1 MLHMQPTREVTP
13 SIPAISAEDAAR
25 LAQTAYGIEG
35 RAELLPGECDRN
47 FRLRSAG
54 GDYIFKISPA
64 EYDPQLLSLH
74 VDALNHIAR
83 TAPHLP
89 VPKLVQSNGQDVP
102 RLDDGSYMRLMT
114 WLEGI
119 PVVKAESTSALLD
132 RVGSFAAEVVMALQS
147 FDHPYAGT
155 DTAWNL
161 TQAVSL
167 RPDIA
172 HIRDAD
178 RQALAQGALD
188 ALERAQPALVEI
200 PVQFIHNDIHHHNL
214 LVSPDDATQI
224 TGLIDFGDMMRVP
237 RVVELAVAI
246 AHQLYKIDNVAE
258 AMKIMTQAF
267 CRTCPLS
274 PKEVQTL
281 PALVAARLA
290 SREIMVAR
298 RLAQSGDAGSYDGTI
313 SQLGW
318 GALRRL
324 MLQDLDR
331 LPARLVEARA

>member
-1 MLHMQPTREVTP
+1 MQTTREITP
-13 SIPAISAEDAAR
+13 SIPAISEEEAAQ
-25 LAQTAYGIEG
+25 LAQTAYGVEG

-47 FRLRSAG
+47 FRLRSAS
-54 GDYIFKISPA
+54 GDYILKISPA

-74 VDALNHIAR
+74 VGAMNHIAR

-89 VPKLVQSNGQDVP
+89 APKLMQSNGQFAP
-102 RLDDGSYMRLMT
+102 RLGDGSYARLMA
-114 WLEGI
+114 WLRGI
-119 PVVKAESTSALLD
+119 PVVKADITPAVLD
-132 RVGSFAAEVVMALQS
+132 RVGSFAAEVVLALQS

-155 DTAWNL
+155 DTVWNL
-161 TQAVSL
+161 TQAASL

-178 RQALAQGALD
+178 RQALAHGALD
-188 ALERAQPALVEI
+188 ALERARPALADM

-224 TGLIDFGDMMRVP
+224 TGLIDFGDMMQAP

-246 AHQLYKIDNVAE
+246 AHQLYKVDDVAE
-258 AMKIMTQAF
+258 AMEIMTQAF
-267 CRTCPLS
+267 CRACPLS
-274 PKEVQTL
+274 PKELQTL

-290 SREIMVAR
+290 SREIVVAR
-298 RLAQSGDAGSYDGTI
+298 RVAQSGDVGSYDSSI

-324 MLQDLDR
+324 MSHDLDA
-331 LPARLVEARA
+331 LAARLVVTCT